1 MDSVYVTKAWKLL
14 ESILLKTSKDLEIH
28 KSKLITLII
37 SRSEIV
43 DYEED
48 YVKNDWAINNN
59 IANIFYPELRL
70 EEFGKQNNIPIASI
84 SRNISDFN
92 WNKKMRV

>member
-28 KSKLITLII
+28 KSKLITLIV

-43 DYEED
+43 D

-70 EEFGKQNNIPIASI
+70 EEFGKQNNIPIVSI